1 VKVLLRSYQ
10 STIVDKRKDGSMTVV
25 RVFDPAMCCSA
36 IEILGKSRR
45 SCIWS
50 AVHAGV
56 VPTKEEVGQW
66 VLALQA

>member
-1 VKVLLRSYQ
+1 
-10 STIVDKRKDGSMTVV
+10 MTVV